1 METIELRVENRSTKG
16 KGAARSHRRDGM
28 IPAILY
34 GPKRGTVPVF
44 LNEKEFEKKLGV
56 DARTQIIRLQSESP
70 ELSGRLVL
78 LKETQR
84 HPLSR
89 SPLHADLYE
98 VDVEAKIRVSV
109 PVHLTGKA
117 AGVELGGILQPIRR
131 EVEVLCMP
139 LQIPESLDVDVSAL
153 GIHDSLHVS
162 DLRAPAGV
170 EIPFDADFAIVT
182 VLPPVVE
189 EVRAAAEAGAT
200 AEGAPAPVAGG
211 EAKETKDAKGAG

>member
-1 METIELRVENRSTKG
+1 METIELQIETRSARG
-16 KGAARSHRRDGM
+16 KGGARSLRRDGK

-34 GPKRGTVPVF
+34 GPKRGTTAVT
-44 LNEKEFEKKLGV
+44 LDAKEFERKLGRQQ
-56 DARTQIIRLQSESP
+56 RTQIVRLQSASAD
-70 ELSGRLVL
+70 LSGRLVL

-98 VDVEAKIRVSV
+98 VDVEAKIRVLV

-117 AGVELGGILQPIRR
+117 AGVELGGILQPVRR
-131 EVEVLCMP
+131 EVEVLCLP
-139 LQIPESLDVDVSAL
+139 LQIPESIDIDVTPL

-162 DLRAPAGV
+162 DLRAPSGV
-170 EIPFDADFAIVT
+170 EIPYDVDFAVVT

-189 EVRAAAEAGAT
+189 EVRGAAAEA
-200 AEGAPAPVAGG
+200 AEGAAAATAPAG
-211 EAKETKDAKGAG
+211 EAKEAKEGKGA